1 MTAIPVPTTSPK
13 TGAWERFSD
22 QLSERLNPIVVKEV
36 RQGLRTR
43 VFWIFFGLML
53 LACVCI
59 SLIAWATAQE
69 VGFDAGRNF
78 FIAFFVCL
86 AVVQF
91 FIIPYTAYR
100 SMAREREDDT
110 WVLLTLTGLGPRRIL
125 RGKLSSFI
133 VQGALYGSAAGPFLL
148 FCYYLNGIDLPTIL
162 LSVAVG
168 AAWQLFLTSV
178 SVCTATLA
186 EQRITRAL
194 MHFTLLGTLLM
205 CFGWGIGGVVAFVE
219 EARNIIS
226 DDAFWAGAACVLWL
240 LVSYAVLLFEAAAAR
255 LSLPTEPYARGPR
268 LAFFAQSAGVL
279 GFMLWAWH
287 RTSGPTEALVAIH
300 IGGLVHMTFIGLFVS
315 SDVDG
320 MSRRHWTKAGRF
332 DLLKPG
338 ALRGFVFTL
347 LCLGLYSAVTLA
359 LMFGRTDANEHALE
373 MMAAAP
379 AYAALYLAAPMV
391 LARLFQHHPSQT
403 PILVRVFALG
413 IFMVGAGL
421 PPLVAVICGFDG
433 NQPLFNLLNPIV
445 GLVNISEGHTEWS
458 AVLLLYAVAT
468 GWTLL
473 ALSML
478 FARDIRPKEPLP

>member
-1 MTAIPVPTTSPK
+1 VAF
-13 TGAWERFSD
+13 GE

-69 VGFDAGRNF
+69 VGFDAGKNF

-86 AVVQF
+86 AIVQF

-162 LSVAVG
+162 LCVVVG

-186 EQRITRAL
+186 EARITRAL
-194 MHFTLLGTLLM
+194 VHFVLLGALL
-205 CFGWGIGGVVAFVE
+205 FFFAWGIGSIVAFVE
-219 EARNIIS
+219 GARQLIT
-226 DDAFWAGAACVLWL
+226 DDAFWIGAATVFWV

-268 LAFFAQSAGVL
+268 IAFFAQAAGVL
-279 GFMLWAWH
+279 GLLLWTWH
-287 RTSGPTEALVAIH
+287 RTGGPTEALEAIH
-300 IGGLVHMTFIGLFVS
+300 IGGLAHLTLIGLFVA

-320 MSRRHWTKAGRF
+320 MSRRHWTTAARF

-338 ALRGFVFTL
+338 ALRGFVFVL
-347 LCLGLYSAVTLA
+347 VCIGLFSAVTLG
-359 LMFGRTDANEHALE
+359 LMFTRGDARDEVMQAMLG
-373 MMAAAP
+373 AP
-379 AYAALYLAAPMV
+379 AYAVLYLAMPTV
-391 LARLFQHHPSQT
+391 LARMFQHHPSQT
-403 PILVRVFALG
+403 PVMVRIFALG
-413 IFMVGAGL
+413 IFMVGSGL
-421 PPLVAVICGFDG
+421 PPLVAVIAGFDA
-433 NQPLFNLLNPIV
+433 NQPMFNLLNPVI
-445 GLVNISEGHTEWS
+445 GLVNMGEGHTSSS
-458 AVLLLYAVAT
+458 AVLLLYAVA
-468 GWTLL
+468 GAWTLL

-478 FARDIRPKEPLP
+478 FSRDVRPKEPLAA